1 MIAYLKPLLKLKIFG
16 FFNGPDPSNAI
27 AYMII
32 DDNADNDKS
41 NDGNDGEHKMITRLM
56 MPMN

>member
-1 MIAYLKPLLKLKIFG
+1 
-16 FFNGPDPSNAI
+16 
-27 AYMII
+27 MII